1 LSLQRLYR
9 CYSSGNCEVSP
20 TGNGKLETAIEPFE
34 TRSFHPVLSGSVSI
48 FLFYFVL
55 FLLIFYLFIYFFFNL
70 GQSRIDSHK
79 RNRGRTRPALLPPR
93 FPV

>member
-1 LSLQRLYR
+1 MKLYDLLKRLSLQRLYR

-55 FLLIFYLFIYFFFNL
+55 FLLIFYLFIFF
-70 GQSRIDSHK
+70 
-79 RNRGRTRPALLPPR
+79 
-93 FPV
+93 